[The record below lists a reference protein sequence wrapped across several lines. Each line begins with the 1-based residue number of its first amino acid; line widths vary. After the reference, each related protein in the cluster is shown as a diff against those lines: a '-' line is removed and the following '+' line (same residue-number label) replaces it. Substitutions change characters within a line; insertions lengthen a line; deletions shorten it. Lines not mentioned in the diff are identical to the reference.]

1 MSRQE
6 AATET
11 GRGEWWR
18 GEPGRILTLLGVC
31 MSLCGAR
38 LGKCHPDTCL
48 EKSKRSWGERS
59 WSTSGGDEGFKSSNR
74 YGEGIK
80 LWVEMTPQL
89 IKRRQ
94 GWWPGGWVNTLI
106 WSMIPDKSPETR
118 KDLILV
124 YILDLNLPL
133 SQGEVPWGSSASIY
147 VYGYVG
153 RALQLQDHR
162 KKSHRGIPGLP
173 VAHDQ
178 L

>member
-1 MSRQE
+1 M
-6 AATET
+6 
-11 GRGEWWR
+11 
-18 GEPGRILTLLGVC
+18 
-31 MSLCGAR
+31 
-38 LGKCHPDTCL
+38 
-48 EKSKRSWGERS
+48 
-59 WSTSGGDEGFKSSNR
+59 
-74 YGEGIK
+74 
-80 LWVEMTPQL
+80 
-89 IKRRQ
+89 
-94 GWWPGGWVNTLI
+94 NTLI

-162 KKSHRGIPGLP
+162 KKSHRGIPGLL